1 MGLRYLNPQ
10 RSQNISTI
18 WTAIQ
23 SAPASPR
30 EKSFIHMMQRR
41 GEIMLLDPVDDYFH
55 YGTAGLGEALRP
67 WRMPDWDATQK
78 SA

>member
-1 MGLRYLNPQ
+1 
-10 RSQNISTI
+10 
-18 WTAIQ
+18 
-23 SAPASPR
+23 
-30 EKSFIHMMQRR
+30 MMQRR